1 MQGLALSMPL
11 FNLFDQTNNHKIQMA
26 AWRSPLAGLDSAY
39 TLTLTLTLILTLP
52 GLDSAFAGPYV
63 PTGYVDDVGQIVRKW
78 LGGQGPSP
86 SEQVSPTSMPLLDE

>member
-1 MQGLALSMPL
+1 
-11 FNLFDQTNNHKIQMA
+11 MA
-26 AWRSPLAGLDSAY
+26 AWRSPLS
-39 TLTLTLTLILTLP
+39 

-63 PTGYVDDVGQIVRKW
+63 PTVEDDDTDVGQIVRKW